1 MSITIKDLTVNYLT
15 NPIGIDEIPRFSWK
29 LTQDGRGNRQR
40 SYRIKVMT
48 GGKMVWDS
56 KNVKGDECILIEY
69 KGRKLMPRTTYR
81 WNVSITDKTGERA
94 QSEDAFFDTGKL
106 DEAWT
111 GSYIQSG
118 YKLPRELM
126 ASSPYLRKRFNV
138 TNDVSKAMLYIA
150 GAGFFEPYI
159 NGKKIN
165 DHIMDPPYTAY
176 DKTLL
181 YYTFNVT
188 ECLRK
193 GSNMLGVILGNG
205 FFNLPTTDQW
215 NTQAASWKSSPKM
228 ICELHIT
235 TKDNKQVC
243 IPSDITWESHMSPI
257 TFNSLRNGE
266 YYDAR
271 LEIPSWCDPDAIADD
286 WANASI
292 SRDPGGILR
301 ANEIPSIKQ
310 DKEYPA
316 INVKNVAKN
325 TYLFDFGQNLAGF
338 VRIKVSGL
346 KGTEYI
352 IKMNEKLKE
361 DGSLDVV
368 QNSGFTKTGE
378 FQTDK
383 YIKKSD
389 EEEIWQPR
397 FVYHGF
403 RYAQIEG
410 FASKPD
416 LSCATAVFLH
426 TAVNE
431 IGQFSCSD
439 EIINQIQKNTRMATY
454 SNMYGLLTDSPHR
467 EKNAWTGDTN
477 VSTEQMLFNYM
488 SGPVWVKWLNDIKD
502 SMKAKGNI
510 PCMVPTAG
518 WGYNW
523 GNGPDYSSVLTW
535 LPDYMYT
542 YYSDKA
548 MICKYYEY
556 MKKNMNY
563 MLSMMQ
569 DDVCVNDYGVGDWC
583 APFEG
588 PAISVN
594 MSSFKA
600 PIDLTDTA
608 CMYTMANVLEKFAKM
623 IGSRE
628 DAKEFNRT
636 AKRIK
641 AGFRKT
647 FYDPLTGRLK
657 GDGQTCYAAMLYHN
671 LYENDKEFDLIY
683 SHLIRTINEA
693 DGHLDYGILGNK
705 YVNNILGRKGRADL
719 IYSMITKDT
728 FPSFAHTIKELGA
741 TTLYECWN
749 GEGSRN
755 HHMFGD
761 ISATF
766 FKYFAGIRPDPD
778 YPGFKRFTIAPGL
791 NTPLTE
797 VNAVYES
804 MHGTIRSS
812 FIKMDN
818 KTMLE
823 IEVPVNTCAVL
834 KLDIGMEVYEDG
846 NLIGK
851 EYMELESGRY
861 KLEVRKTV

>member
-1 MSITIKDLTVNYLT
+1 
-15 NPIGIDEIPRFSWK
+15 
-29 LTQDGRGNRQR
+29 
-40 SYRIKVMT
+40 
-48 GGKMVWDS
+48 
-56 KNVKGDECILIEY
+56 
-69 KGRKLMPRTTYR
+69 
-81 WNVSITDKTGERA
+81 
-94 QSEDAFFDTGKL
+94 
-106 DEAWT
+106 
-111 GSYIQSG
+111 
-118 YKLPRELM
+118 
-126 ASSPYLRKRFNV
+126 
-138 TNDVSKAMLYIA
+138 
-150 GAGFFEPYI
+150 
-159 NGKKIN
+159 
-165 DHIMDPPYTAY
+165 
-176 DKTLL
+176 
-181 YYTFNVT
+181 
-188 ECLRK
+188 
-193 GSNMLGVILGNG
+193 
-205 FFNLPTTDQW
+205 
-215 NTQAASWKSSPKM
+215 
-228 ICELHIT
+228 
-235 TKDNKQVC
+235 
-243 IPSDITWESHMSPI
+243 
-257 TFNSLRNGE
+257 
-266 YYDAR
+266 
-271 LEIPSWCDPDAIADD
+271 WCDADAPVED
-286 WANASI
+286 WAKVSI

-301 ANEIPSIKQ
+301 ANEMPSVKQ

-316 INVKNVAKN
+316 ISVKNVAKN
-325 TYLFDFGQNLAGF
+325 TYLFDFGQNMAGF
-338 VRIKVSGL
+338 VRIKVNGP
-346 KGTEYI
+346 KGTTFT

-361 DGSLDVV
+361 DGTLDTV

-383 YIKKSD
+383 YIKRSD

-410 FASKPD
+410 FATKPD
-416 LSCATAVFLH
+416 TSAATAVFLH
-426 TAVNE
+426 TAVKE

-488 SGPVWVKWLNDIKD
+488 SGPIWIKWLNDIKD

-535 LPDYMYT
+535 LPDHMNT
-542 YYSDKA
+542 YYSDKS

-556 MKKNMNY
+556 MKRNMFY

-623 IGSRE
+623 VGIRE
-628 DAKEFNRT
+628 DAKEFSKI

-641 AGFRKT
+641 AGFRRA
-647 FYDPLTGRLK
+647 FFDVLTGRLK

-671 LYENDKEFDLIY
+671 LYENEKEYDLIY

-705 YVNNILGRKGRADL
+705 YVNNILGKKGRADV
-719 IYSMITKDT
+719 IYSMITQDT
-728 FPSFAHTIKELGA
+728 FPSFANCIKELGA

-766 FKYFAGIRPDPD
+766 FKYFAGIQPDPE
-778 YPGFKRFTIAPGL
+778 YPGFRRFTIAPGF
-791 NTPLTE
+791 NTPLE
-797 VNAVYES
+797 KVDAVYES
-804 MHGTIRSS
+804 MLGTIRCSYV
-812 FIKMDN
+812 
-818 KTMLE
+818 KTE
-823 IEVPVNTCAVL
+823 KSIIVDIEVPVNSCAVF
-834 KLDIGMEVYEDG
+834 KAGSGMDIYEDNNLLG
-846 NLIGK
+846 N
-851 EYMELESGRY
+851 ECVELESGKY
-861 KLEVRKTV
+861 KLEVKKTA

>member
-15 NPIGIDEIPRFSWK
+15 NPLGIDEIPRFSWK
-29 LTQDGRGNRQR
+29 LAQDGRGNKQR

-48 GGKMVWDS
+48 GGKVVWDS
-56 KNVKGDECILIEY
+56 KNVRSDESVLIEY
-69 KGRKLMPRTTYR
+69 KGKKLLPRTTYR
-81 WNVSITDKTGERA
+81 WNVSVTDKKGERA

-106 DEAWT
+106 EEEWV
-111 GSYIQSG
+111 GKYIQAG
-118 YKLPRELM
+118 YRVPRELA
-126 ASSPYLRKRFNV
+126 ASSPYLRKRFDIPD
-138 TNDVSKAMLYIA
+138 DVSKAMLYIT

-165 DHIMDPPYTAY
+165 DHVMDPPFTAY
-176 DKTLL
+176 DRTLL

-188 ECLRK
+188 EFLRK

-205 FFNLPTTDQW
+205 FFNYTTIDQW
-215 NTQAASWKSSPKM
+215 NTHAASWRGSPKM
-228 ICELHIT
+228 ICELYIT
-235 TKDNKQVC
+235 TKNNKQIC

-266 YYDAR
+266 FYDAR
-271 LEIPSWCDPDAIADD
+271 LEIPSWCQPDALADD
-286 WANASI
+286 WVNVSI
-292 SRDPGGILR
+292 SRDPGGLLK
-301 ANEIPSIKQ
+301 ANEMPSVKV
-310 DKEYPA
+310 DREYPA
-316 INVKNVAKN
+316 ISVKNVAKN
-325 TYLFDFGQNLAGF
+325 TYLFDFGQNMAGF
-338 VRIKVSGL
+338 VRIKVTGP
-346 KGTEYI
+346 KGAEFV
-352 IKMNEKLKE
+352 IKMNEKLKD
-361 DGSLDVV
+361 DGTLDTAY
-368 QNSGFTKTGE
+368 NSGFTKTGE

-383 YIKKSD
+383 YIKKGD
-389 EEEIWQPR
+389 GEEIWQPR

-410 FASKPD
+410 FTDQPD
-416 LSCATAVFLH
+416 LSSATAIFLH
-426 TAVNE
+426 TAVKE

-439 EIINQIQKNTRMATY
+439 DNINQIHKNTRMATY

-477 VSTEQMLFNYM
+477 VSTEQILFNYM
-488 SGPVWVKWLNDIKD
+488 SGPLWMKWLNDIKD

-510 PCMVPTAG
+510 PCMVPTGG

-535 LPDYMYT
+535 LPDSMHT
-542 YYSDKA
+542 YYADKYV
-548 MICKYYEY
+548 IRKYYQY
-556 MKKNMNY
+556 MKRNMKY

-569 DDVCVNDYGVGDWC
+569 NDVCVNDYGVGDWC

-623 IGSRE
+623 LGHRD
-628 DAKEFNRT
+628 DAKEFNKT

-647 FYDPLTGRLK
+647 FYDTQTGRLK

-671 LYENDKEFDLIY
+671 LYEDDKEYELVY
-683 SHLIRTINEA
+683 KHLLRTIDEA

-705 YVNNILGRKGRADL
+705 YVNNILGIRGRADL
-719 IYSMITKDT
+719 IYSMITKET
-728 FPSFAHTIKELGA
+728 FPSFVHEIKSLGA
-741 TTLYECWN
+741 TTLYETWN

-778 YPGFKRFTIAPGL
+778 YPGFKRFTIAPAF
-791 NTPLTE
+791 NTPL
-797 VNAVYES
+797 VNVDAVFES
-804 MHGTIRSS
+804 MYGTIRSS
-812 FIKMDN
+812 YVKAGNTITMDI
-818 KTMLE
+818 E
-823 IEVPVNTCAVL
+823 IPTNTCAVL
-834 KLDIGMEVYEDG
+834 KLGAGMEIYEDN
-846 NLIGK
+846 NLLGK
-851 EYMELESGRY
+851 GYMEMESGKY
-861 KLEVRKTV
+861 KLEIRKTV